1 MAKMQL
7 QTGFFN
13 RIFICLAS
21 GYLLLF
27 LLNIQNFDLHFTL
40 RGAQNVNSDVIIAH
54 IPPESED
61 LRTAI
66 YEIKKHSP
74 RLLVAA
80 VNRKTVVWLNE
91 HKSVLLIPRKSL
103 QADADGILRSFSIP
117 QSLIRKLAP
126 NGFLEKIQTPSFI
139 NFRGPQNSFPTIYFY
154 EIKNQKVLPTN
165 IRDKII
171 ILDIQDPEED
181 SVITPVGELSTSEL
195 IANMIDNVLH
205 ERWITPLHTWV
216 SMLII
221 LLITLLVAMLIL
233 SLSSNLAFLG
243 LFILLIV
250 ISSLSFMMF
259 DQFNVWLPL
268 TAYVLH
274 VFTSYFVFLNYKLN
288 KKEQFAWRLE
298 KEKAYKDE
306 MDEMKKNFL
315 NLFSHDLKT
324 PIAKILGQIEIL
336 DGELKVNDRIT
347 DGLQKIRKYS
357 NELNQYVKNILKIS
371 QIESNR
377 FMLKIE
383 PCDINSLIK
392 NGVAMIRPLADEK
405 QIVISEILEPLF
417 SINCDKDLVQQII
430 LNILENAIKFSPH
443 GKTID
448 ISSAEE
454 ESFVVVS
461 IQDRGCGIKNEDRE
475 KIWGKFY
482 RTDENTDGTGLG
494 LYLVKYF
501 VEAHDGSVF
510 VESDGL
516 CGSKVGFKLPLV

>member
-13 RIFICLAS
+13 RIFICFAS
-21 GYLLLF
+21 GYLLVF
-27 LLNIQNFDLHFTL
+27 VLNIKNFDLHFTL
-40 RGAQNVNSDVIIAH
+40 RGPQTISSDVIIAH

-61 LRTAI
+61 IRTAI
-66 YEIKKHSP
+66 YEIKKNNP
-74 RLLVAA
+74 RLIVAP
-80 VNRKTVVWLNE
+80 VNRKTLMWLNE
-91 HKSVLLIPRKSL
+91 YNGVLLIPRKSL
-103 QADADGILRSFSIP
+103 KADADGILRSFSVP
-117 QSLIRKLAP
+117 QSLLRKLNP
-126 NGFLEKIQTPSFI
+126 EHSSEKLQTLSFI
-139 NFRGPQNSFPTIYFY
+139 NFRGPQNSFSTIYFY
-154 EIKNQKVLPTN
+154 EIKNHKILPTN
-165 IRDKII
+165 IKNKIV

-181 SVITPVGELSTSEL
+181 SVITPVGELSAAEL
-195 IANMIDNVLH
+195 IANMIDNMLY
-205 ERWITPLHTWV
+205 ERWITPLATWI
-216 SMLII
+216 SMLVILII
-221 LLITLLVAMLIL
+221 TTVVSLLIL

-243 LFILLIV
+243 IFILLIV

-259 DQFNVWLPL
+259 DQFNIWLPL
-268 TAYVLH
+268 TAYIVH
-274 VFTSYFVFLNYKLN
+274 VFISYFVFLNYKLN
-288 KKEQFAWRLE
+288 KKEQLAWRLE

-336 DGELKVNDRIT
+336 DGEPQQSDRLN

-377 FMLKIE
+377 FLLKIE

-392 NGVAMIRPLADEK
+392 NGVNMIRPLAEEK
-405 QIVISEILEPLF
+405 KISIQETLEPLF

-430 LNILENAIKFSPH
+430 LNILENAIKFSPSNS
-443 GKTID
+443 TIN
-448 ISSAEE
+448 ISSIEE

-461 IQDRGCGIKNEDRE
+461 VQDHGRGIKLEDQD
-475 KIWGKFY
+475 KIWRKFY
-482 RTDENTDGTGLG
+482 RTDDNTEGTGLG

-501 VEAHDGSVF
+501 VEAHDGAVF
-510 VESDGL
+510 VESDGVN
-516 CGSKVGFKLPLV
+516 GSVVGFKLPLV

>member
-1 MAKMQL
+1 MVKMQL
-7 QTGFFN
+7 QTGLFN

-40 RGAQNVNSDVIIAH
+40 RGAQNVNSDIIIAH
-54 IPPESED
+54 IPPEAAD

-74 RLLVAA
+74 RLLVAP
-80 VNRKTVVWLNE
+80 VNRKTLVWLNE
-91 HKSVLLIPRKSL
+91 YNGVVLIPRKSL
-103 QADADGILRSFSIP
+103 KADADGILRSLSIP
-117 QSLIRKLAP
+117 QSLLRKLTP
-126 NGFLEKIQTPSFI
+126 DQSLEKIQTPSFI
-139 NFRGPQNSFPTIYFY
+139 NFRGPQNSFTTIYFY
-154 EIKNQKVLPTN
+154 ELKNQKILPTN
-165 IRDKII
+165 IRDKIV

-181 SVITPVGELSTSEL
+181 SIITPVGELSTSEL

-205 ERWITPLHTWV
+205 ERWITPLRTWI
-216 SMLII
+216 SMLLILII
-221 LLITLLVAMLIL
+221 TTLVSLLIL

-243 LFILLIV
+243 IFILLIV

-268 TAYVLH
+268 TAYILH
-274 VFTSYFVFLNYKLN
+274 TFTSYFVFLNYKLD

-336 DGELKVNDRIT
+336 DGEPPINERIT

-377 FMLKIE
+377 FLLKIE

-392 NGVAMIRPLADEK
+392 NGVSMIRPLADEK
-405 QIVISEILEPLF
+405 DIVIQENLEPLF

-443 GKTID
+443 STAINV
-448 ISSAEE
+448 SSSEE
-454 ESFVVVS
+454 ENFVVVS
-461 IQDRGCGIKNEDRE
+461 IEDRGCGIKMEDQD
-475 KIWGKFY
+475 KIWRKFY

-516 CGSKVGFKLPLV
+516 SGSKVGFKLPLV